1 MLTICTKAKLGRN
14 TEELVTQA
22 CEVYTVNKTA
32 NIQKIPTPFKII
44 KTQGK
49 FLIAVPE
56 QKSTVDYLGEYEGIP
71 FAMEVK
77 ETSNKT
83 SYPFDPWKREQHQR
97 DFLSRWKGFK
107 YYLIGFSKLGEYYLV
122 DFNTYE
128 NLYVKSTLGGKK
140 SINISWFRENAS
152 QISFKR
158 GFLDFLGAVD
168 KAKIA

>member
-1 MLTICTKAKLGRN
+1 
-14 TEELVTQA
+14 
-22 CEVYTVNKTA
+22 
-32 NIQKIPTPFKII
+32 
-44 KTQGK
+44 
-49 FLIAVPE
+49 
-56 QKSTVDYLGEYEGIP
+56 
-71 FAMEVK
+71 MEVK

-128 NLYVKSTLGGKK
+128 NLYVKSVLGGKK